1 MKPFQVAIYARVS
14 SEQQSAAN
22 TIASQVA
29 ELRASVAARGLS
41 VLPEQEFVD
50 NGYSGATLVRPAL
63 EQLRDLAAAGGIDQL
78 YVHCPDRLARN
89 YAHQVLLLEEFA
101 RAGVEVIFLNYE
113 VGQSPEDQLLV
124 QVQGMIAEY
133 ERAKIMERSRR
144 GKRHAAQDGQVS
156 VLSGAPYGYRYIPK
170 QDGDGQA
177 RFEIVL
183 DQARV
188 VQQIFEWVGRDR
200 CSIGEVRRRL
210 EAAHELTRTGKSSWD
225 RATICGILKNPAY
238 KGAAAFGKTRV
249 MPLRP
254 RLRAQRGR
262 SLQPKKAYSTQDMP
276 SDRWLSIP
284 VPAIIDGA
292 LFAAVQEQLQ
302 ENRVRAR
309 VSARG
314 ARYLLQGLIVCACCG
329 YAYYGK
335 PISPS
340 ARKGHERA
348 YAYYRCIGSDAYR
361 FGGLRL
367 CWNKQLRTDLV
378 DEAVWQEVCRLL
390 EHPERLE
397 QEYRHRFLDAP
408 LTDDLTRLESQI
420 GRLRQAIARLIDSY
434 TDGFIEQGEFESR
447 IVRMRERVQQL
458 EAEVQQLRESTSMEQ
473 ELQLILGRL
482 EAFVARVKAGLQAA
496 DWQTRRE
503 LIRTLVKRVEI
514 DQERVSVVFRVG
526 PLTPELPQ
534 EKKSQSLQHC
544 GRRTNCPLRRPCRR
558 IGYPTVFP
566 NAATQHRGDEVQ
578 EVLILYPLFEDPSQE
593 PMLDFVEAGRYIA
606 FDNPLEAHARVARC
620 TAEGAQG
627 VMGGP

>member
-14 SEQQSAAN
+14 SEQQSVAN

-29 ELRASVAARGLS
+29 ELRAYVAARGLS

-78 YVHCPDRLARN
+78 YVHCPDRLARK

-101 RAGVEVIFLNYE
+101 RGGVEVIFLNHE

-144 GKRHAAQDGQVS
+144 GKRHAAQSGQVS

-170 QDGDGQA
+170 QDGDGEA

-183 DQARV
+183 SQARV
-188 VQQIFEWVGRDR
+188 VRQIFEWVGRDR

-210 EAAHELTRTGKSSWD
+210 EVAHELTRTGKSSWD

-262 SLQPKKAYSTQDMP
+262 SLQPKKAYSTQDVP
-276 SDRWLSIP
+276 PDRWMSIG
-284 VPAIIDGA
+284 VPAIVDGA

-309 VSARG
+309 VSQRG

-348 YAYYRCIGSDAYR
+348 YAYYHCIGSDAYR
-361 FGGLRL
+361 FGGIRL

-397 QEYRHRFLDAP
+397 QEYRQRFLDAP

-434 TDGFIEQGEFESR
+434 TDGFIEQAEFESR
-447 IVRMRERVQQL
+447 IVRMRERVQAL
-458 EAEVQQLRESTSMEQ
+458 EAEVEQLRESASMEQ

-482 EAFVARVKAGLQAA
+482 EAFVARVKAGLEAA

-526 PLTPELPQ
+526 PLTPELPE
-534 EKKSQSLQHC
+534 EKETQSLQHC
-544 GRRTNCPLRRPCRR
+544 GRRAEPASIQC
-558 IGYPTVFP
+558 V
-566 NAATQHRGDEVQ
+566 
-578 EVLILYPLFEDPSQE
+578 SQ
-593 PMLDFVEAGRYIA
+593 
-606 FDNPLEAHARVARC
+606 
-620 TAEGAQG
+620 
-627 VMGGP
+627 